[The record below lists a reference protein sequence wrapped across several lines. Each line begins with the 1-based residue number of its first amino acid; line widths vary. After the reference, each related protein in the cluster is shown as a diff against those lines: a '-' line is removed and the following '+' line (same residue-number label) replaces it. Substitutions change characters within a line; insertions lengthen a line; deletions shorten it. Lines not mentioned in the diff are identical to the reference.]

1 MFNRLTAYM
10 LLCMLLYTCI
20 WQLITLCIIFCEWR
34 GSINVSSNCSNWK
47 FAFYNIFIIF
57 VPICGIRVEAK
68 NNRAFSDLNVI
79 LPYFIGRNQFLFI
92 TANNSQIIIID
103 LSHLKRDIN
112 CNTPSTKFWQLAST
126 TCIVNSCLFIAT
138 LIHSFLTYKW
148 ASLYRPNLVPNDS
161 RPTVPSYIDRTETS
175 TLTW

>member
-1 MFNRLTAYM
+1 MAYPHISVFKYSVSALMYMIDFVILKWRSERVNWRAISIAPITLKLKVSHFFSSFGILYFFLLMMRRDMFNRLTAYM

-79 LPYFIGRNQFLFI
+79 LPYFIGRN
-92 TANNSQIIIID
+92 
-103 LSHLKRDIN
+103 
-112 CNTPSTKFWQLAST
+112 
-126 TCIVNSCLFIAT
+126 
-138 LIHSFLTYKW
+138 
-148 ASLYRPNLVPNDS
+148 
-161 RPTVPSYIDRTETS
+161 
-175 TLTW
+175 

>member
-1 MFNRLTAYM
+1 MNEEEVLTLVATV
-10 LLCMLLYTCI
+10 LTESLRF
-20 WQLITLCIIFCEWR
+20 II
-34 GSINVSSNCSNWK
+34 
-47 FAFYNIFIIF
+47 YFIIF